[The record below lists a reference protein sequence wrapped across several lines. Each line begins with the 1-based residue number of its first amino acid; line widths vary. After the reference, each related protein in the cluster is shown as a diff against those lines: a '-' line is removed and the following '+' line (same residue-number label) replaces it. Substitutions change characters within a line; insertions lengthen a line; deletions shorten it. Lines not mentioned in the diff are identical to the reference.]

1 MGEDQPDNFDLDTV
15 TIGVPALVTAL
26 IGLWLAI
33 VLVFYISSQPDT
45 IDDKGDPERK
55 KIAEKITKL
64 GKAINSGA
72 TAFLLKEYSYLAC
85 VALCLFVL
93 VAAAVNWRT
102 GIW

>member
-1 MGEDQPDNFDLDTV
+1 MRDQPDHFNLDTV
-15 TIGVPALVTAL
+15 TIGVPALVTSV
-26 IGLWLAI
+26 IGLWIAI
-33 VLVFYISSQPDT
+33 GLVFYISSKPGT

-64 GKAINSGA
+64 GKAINAGA

-85 VALCLFVL
+85 VAAALFIL
-93 VAAAVNWRT
+93 VAAAVDWRT